1 MWGSRD
7 GAPGTAR
14 VLFAH
19 WAQAAPGGGSTLHSE
34 VRVGA
39 VDRRALLYMRALE
52 PFIAAFQGLVG
63 REALAL
69 AVRRAEL

>member
-1 MWGSRD
+1 V
-7 GAPGTAR
+7 AP
-14 VLFAH
+14 
-19 WAQAAPGGGSTLHSE
+19 
-34 VRVGA
+34 
-39 VDRRALLYMRALE
+39 VDRRAARYMRALE